1 MFTLGWSDG
10 STFLPVNSIL
20 LSMENKKNRINE
32 AKDIDKR
39 TAGYKRHKLSMEKGT
54 SVMLELLKQAK
65 TDGIVANYVL
75 FDSWFSSPSSL
86 HAVKGLGYD
95 VISMVK
101 KTPEMFF
108 HYKSEDMDPHLHLQ
122 QEQKETW
129 AFQIS
134 SFCYH

>member
-1 MFTLGWSDG
+1 
-10 STFLPVNSIL
+10 
-20 LSMENKKNRINE
+20 
-32 AKDIDKR
+32 
-39 TAGYKRHKLSMEKGT
+39 
-54 SVMLELLKQAK
+54 MLELLKQAK

-75 FDSWFSSPSSL
+75 FDSWFFSPSSL

>member
-1 MFTLGWSDG
+1 MFTLGWSDR

-39 TAGYKRHKLSMEKGT
+39 TAGYKRRKLSMEKGT
-54 SVMLELLKQAK
+54 SAMLELLKQAK

-75 FDSWFSSPSSL
+75 FDSWFFSPSSL